1 MAGKNSK
8 RNNKKELSGYY
19 RSERILK
26 ENLDANGKI
35 PEGKWKREAD
45 RLSEEIAALRKEDK
59 RIHAMLRKYEKVKN
73 HVEVLM
79 AEEDEEVS
87 LPETNKREQSTETKE
102 AVRTMKRKKKHHGME
117 L

>member
-1 MAGKNSK
+1 MGRFQKDNGNEK
-8 RNNKKELSGYY
+8 QIVYRKKYPPLCE
-19 RSERILK
+19 K
-26 ENLDANGKI
+26 KI
-35 PEGKWKREAD
+35 ND
-45 RLSEEIAALRKEDK
+45 
-59 RIHAMLRKYEKVKN
+59 HAMLRKYEKVKN

>member
-1 MAGKNSK
+1 
-8 RNNKKELSGYY
+8 
-19 RSERILK
+19 
-26 ENLDANGKI
+26 
-35 PEGKWKREAD
+35 
-45 RLSEEIAALRKEDK
+45 
-59 RIHAMLRKYEKVKN
+59 MLRKYEGIKN

-79 AEEDEEVS
+79 AEEDEGIT

>member
-1 MAGKNSK
+1 MGTAHRSH
-8 RNNKKELSGYY
+8 SGAQGAY
-19 RSERILK
+19 
-26 ENLDANGKI
+26 GKI

-59 RIHAMLRKYEKVKN
+59 RIHAIRKYEKVKN